1 MTDAGVPTD
10 QPDDQSDDLTDDL
23 SDELSSAAIGAND
36 PPRKRPGRLRRVL
49 RRIPFPRPRS
59 RRGAFVLFV
68 LVAGFGAALTVGAV
82 ATIAYTDSVAFC
94 GTCHTMA
101 PEMKGYEISAH
112 RNVACVECHTEPG
125 LAGWFKAKL
134 NGTRQLIEV
143 IAGTFPTPIPAPDH
157 AMLPSVEVTC
167 KRCHNVGPLLAGGGP
182 IRLVLHDRYALDPPN
197 TRQSVALVVR
207 PNGFGSG
214 GPAVG
219 VHWHVDSDLEYLAS
233 DPRAQEIDYVSVRR
247 SDGSFEEFIASH
259 SVTQSDNVGVDVAS
273 LASKGTSRRMDC
285 IDCHNRVGHELPTVS
300 AAIDAQITAGQISTD
315 LPSIKQQ
322 GVERLSLTYASLEA
336 ADQSIAG
343 LRYFYTTNYPL
354 VARDRAAEIES
365 AIASLQTTYRLIA
378 TPEMGV
384 AAGTYPNN
392 IGHQDAPGCFRCH
405 DGAHYKI
412 VAGKV
417 TNETIPSQCSTCH
430 TFPQIGQYESGVLIG
445 QRPATHDGR
454 LWVFDH
460 KLSVDSADPTNQS
473 CAACHTRTYC
483 ENCHATTAINVS
495 HDEMVTNHAEVSR
508 DSGVQACAYCHAPA
522 YCAQCHAEPVMP
534 LGPAGTGSR
543 PLLPNIDRPV
553 ANSP

>member
-1 MTDAGVPTD
+1 MSDAGT
-10 QPDDQSDDLTDDL
+10 
-23 SDELSSAAIGAND
+23 
-36 PPRKRPGRLRRVL
+36 PRKRFGRLRRAL
-49 RRIPFPRPRS
+49 GRIPLPRPRT

-68 LVAGFGAALTVGAV
+68 LIAGFGAALTAGAV
-82 ATIAYTDSVAFC
+82 SVIAYTDTAAFC
-94 GTCHTMA
+94 GSCHTMA
-101 PEMKGYEISAH
+101 PEIKGYEISAH

-125 LAGWFKAKL
+125 LGGWFKAKL

-143 IAGTFPTPIPAPDH
+143 ITGTFPTPIPAPDH
-157 AMLPSVEVTC
+157 NLLPSTEVTC
-167 KRCHNVGPLLAGGGP
+167 KRCHNVDPLLAGGGP
-182 IRLVLHDRYALDPPN
+182 IRLVLHDRYALDPVN

-207 PNGFGSG
+207 PNGFGG
-214 GPAVG
+214 TNPAVG
-219 VHWHVDSDLEYLAS
+219 VHWHIDSDVEYLAP
-233 DPRAQEIDYVSVRR
+233 DPRAQQIDYVTVRR
-247 SDGSFEEFIASH
+247 NDGTFEEFIASS

-273 LASKGTSRRMDC
+273 LLAKLTPRRMDC

-300 AAIDAQITAGQISTD
+300 AAIDAQITAGLISAD
-315 LPSIKQQ
+315 LPRIKQQ
-322 GVERLSLTYASLEA
+322 GVERLSLSYASIEA

-343 LRYFYTTNYPL
+343 LRYFYSTNYPL
-354 VARDRAAEIES
+354 VARDRAADIES
-365 AIASLQTTYRLIA
+365 AIASLQTTYRLVA
-378 TPEMGV
+378 TPEMAV
-384 AAGTYPNN
+384 SSSTYPNN

-417 TNETIPSQCSTCH
+417 TNETIPAQCSTCH

-460 KLSVDSADPTNQS
+460 KLSVNSADPTNQS

-495 HDEMVTNHAEVSR
+495 HDEMVTNHAAVSR
-508 DSGVQACAYCHAPA
+508 ESGVQACAYCHAPA
-522 YCAQCHAEPVMP
+522 YCAQCHADPVMP

-543 PLLPNIDRPV
+543 PLLPAIDQPV
-553 ANSP
+553 ASSP